1 MLGWMIVFLVVG
13 IVIGSL
19 VTSSCIND
27 YVRMIMLSKREK
39 ETLREI
45 SQWKEFYANWKP
57 KTRAKLERMNL
68 VANVSPKGCVENYQ
82 LTEKGHSLLQ
92 QLTEAGAF

>member
-27 YVRMIMLSKREK
+27 YVNSDVMERRGRIYRIVDITHTVK
-39 ETLREI
+39 EIKDDRT
-45 SQWKEFYANWKP
+45 K
-57 KTRAKLERMNL
+57 
-68 VANVSPKGCVENYQ
+68 
-82 LTEKGHSLLQ
+82 
-92 QLTEAGAF
+92 